1 MCKEHAQKWRI
12 MIYLQE
18 YVPPVRRIR
27 NIPQKRRKG
36 VEWDELGKAVAFL
49 LTIVIL
55 LQGVTTINSYE
66 KMREWGNAWGTAWIQ
81 AKELK

>member
-36 VEWDELGKAVAFL
+36 GEWDELGKAVAFL
-49 LTIVIL
+49 LAIVIL
-55 LQGVTTINSYE
+55 LQGATTINSYE
-66 KMREWGNAWGTAWIQ
+66 KMREWRNAWGTAWIQ